1 MHLTHLALDHLQ
13 QHEGDEARADARGD
27 RVRERHQDDREE
39 GRDRDL
45 VVAPVDVADLA
56 HHQEADQH
64 QRGHC
69 GLARDVLDD
78 RREDG
83 RQEEHQ
89 TGHDAGET
97 GAGTV
102 AALSGQPSLEVTAFS
117 TGSLNLDMALGVGG
131 IPSGRVVEIYGP
143 ESSGKTT
150 VALHVIASA
159 QKLGKTCVFIDVE
172 HAIDPVYAKAL
183 GVDTDALIVSQPDNA
198 QDALNIV
205 ERLTATGEV
214 GLIVVDSVA
223 ALVPR
228 QELQGEIGDAH
239 VGLLA
244 RIMSQAL
251 RIITGTAA
259 KTDTTVIFINQIR
272 EKVGVMFG
280 SPETQPGGRALKYAS
295 SVRLDVRRKE
305 SKKDGDEFVG
315 NITKVKV
322 VKNKVAPP
330 YREAFFE
337 IVFGEGISFVSE
349 VLDMGIDL
357 GIINKSGAWIKYGDD
372 MNCQGRENAKQYLKE
387 NEDTLQ
393 EIYKLVWAATHDGE
407 LPA

>member
-1 MHLTHLALDHLQ
+1 MSSLEKALDQ
-13 QHEGDEARADARGD
+13 INKDF
-27 RVRERHQDDREE
+27 
-39 GRDRDL
+39 
-45 VVAPVDVADLA
+45 
-56 HHQEADQH
+56 
-64 QRGHC
+64 
-69 GLARDVLDD
+69 
-78 RREDG
+78 
-83 RQEEHQ
+83 
-89 TGHDAGET
+89 
-97 GAGTV
+97 GAGTIS
-102 AALSGQPSLEVTAFS
+102 ALSGQPSLEVTAFS

-150 VALHVIASA
+150 VALHAIASA
-159 QKLGKTCVFIDVE
+159 QKLGKTCAFIDVE

-183 GVDTDALIVSQPDNA
+183 GVDTDALLVTQPDNA

-214 GLIVVDSVA
+214 GLIVLDSVA

-228 QELQGEIGDAH
+228 QELQGEVGDAH

-259 KTDTTVIFINQIR
+259 KTDTTVIFINQLR

-280 SPETQPGGRALKYAS
+280 SPETQPGGRALKYAA

-349 VLDMGIDL
+349 VLDMGIEL
-357 GIINKSGAWIKYGDD
+357 GIVNKSGAWIKYGDD

>member
-1 MHLTHLALDHLQ
+1 MSGLEKALDQ
-13 QHEGDEARADARGD
+13 INKDF
-27 RVRERHQDDREE
+27 
-39 GRDRDL
+39 
-45 VVAPVDVADLA
+45 
-56 HHQEADQH
+56 
-64 QRGHC
+64 
-69 GLARDVLDD
+69 
-78 RREDG
+78 
-83 RQEEHQ
+83 
-89 TGHDAGET
+89 
-97 GAGTV
+97 GAGTIS
-102 AALSGQPSLEVTAFS
+102 ALSGQPALEVTAFS

-150 VALHVIASA
+150 VALHAIASA
-159 QKLGKTCVFIDVE
+159 QKLGKTCAFIDVE
-172 HAIDPVYAKAL
+172 HAIDPVYARTL
-183 GVDTDALIVSQPDNA
+183 GVDTDSLLVTQPDNA

-205 ERLTATGEV
+205 ERLTQTGEV
-214 GLIVVDSVA
+214 GLIVLDSVA

-272 EKVGVMFG
+272 EKIGVMFG

-349 VLDMGIDL
+349 VLDMAIDL
-357 GIINKSGAWIKYGDD
+357 GIVGKSGAWIKYGDD
-372 MNCQGRENAKQYLKE
+372 MNCQGRENAKHYLKE

>member
-1 MHLTHLALDHLQ
+1 MSGLEKALDQ
-13 QHEGDEARADARGD
+13 INKDF
-27 RVRERHQDDREE
+27 
-39 GRDRDL
+39 
-45 VVAPVDVADLA
+45 
-56 HHQEADQH
+56 
-64 QRGHC
+64 
-69 GLARDVLDD
+69 
-78 RREDG
+78 
-83 RQEEHQ
+83 
-89 TGHDAGET
+89 
-97 GAGTV
+97 GAGTIS
-102 AALSGQPSLEVTAFS
+102 ALSGQPALKVTAFS

-150 VALHVIASA
+150 VALHAIASA
-159 QKLGKTCVFIDVE
+159 QKIGKTCAFIDVE
-172 HAIDPVYAKAL
+172 HAIDPTYARAL
-183 GVDTDALIVSQPDNA
+183 GVDTDALLVTQPDNA

-205 ERLTATGEV
+205 ERLTQTGEV
-214 GLIVVDSVA
+214 GLIVLDSVA

-251 RIITGTAA
+251 RIIVGSAA

-272 EKVGVMFG
+272 EKIGVMFG

-357 GIINKSGAWIKYGDD
+357 DIVTKSGAWIKYGED
-372 MNCQGRENAKQYLKE
+372 MNCQGRENAKKYLVE
-387 NEDTLQ
+387 HDETLQ
-393 EIYKLVWAATHDGE
+393 EIYKLVWAATHNGE
-407 LPA
+407 LPS

>member
-1 MHLTHLALDHLQ
+1 MSSLEKALDQ
-13 QHEGDEARADARGD
+13 INKDF
-27 RVRERHQDDREE
+27 
-39 GRDRDL
+39 
-45 VVAPVDVADLA
+45 
-56 HHQEADQH
+56 
-64 QRGHC
+64 
-69 GLARDVLDD
+69 
-78 RREDG
+78 
-83 RQEEHQ
+83 
-89 TGHDAGET
+89 

-172 HAIDPVYAKAL
+172 HAIDPTYAKAL

>member
-1 MHLTHLALDHLQ
+1 MSSLEKALDQ
-13 QHEGDEARADARGD
+13 INKDF
-27 RVRERHQDDREE
+27 
-39 GRDRDL
+39 
-45 VVAPVDVADLA
+45 
-56 HHQEADQH
+56 
-64 QRGHC
+64 
-69 GLARDVLDD
+69 
-78 RREDG
+78 
-83 RQEEHQ
+83 
-89 TGHDAGET
+89 

-102 AALSGQPSLEVTAFS
+102 ASLSGQPSLEVSAFS

-172 HAIDPVYAKAL
+172 HAIDPVYAKAV
-183 GVDTDALIVSQPDNA
+183 GVDTDDLIVSQPDNA

-214 GLIVVDSVA
+214 GLIVLDSVA

-251 RIITGTAA
+251 RIITGTAS

-280 SPETQPGGRALKYAS
+280 SPETQPGGRALKYAA

-349 VLDMGIDL
+349 VLDMGIEL

>member
-1 MHLTHLALDHLQ
+1 MSSLEKALDQ
-13 QHEGDEARADARGD
+13 INKDF
-27 RVRERHQDDREE
+27 
-39 GRDRDL
+39 
-45 VVAPVDVADLA
+45 
-56 HHQEADQH
+56 
-64 QRGHC
+64 
-69 GLARDVLDD
+69 
-78 RREDG
+78 
-83 RQEEHQ
+83 
-89 TGHDAGET
+89 
-97 GAGTV
+97 GAGTISE
-102 AALSGQPSLEVTAFS
+102 LSGQPSLEVTAFS

-150 VALHVIASA
+150 VALHAIASA
-159 QKLGKTCVFIDVE
+159 QKLGKTCAFIDVE
-172 HAIDPVYAKAL
+172 HAIDPTYAKAL
-183 GVDTDALIVSQPDNA
+183 GVDTDALLVTQPDNA

-214 GLIVVDSVA
+214 GLIVLDSVA

-251 RIITGTAA
+251 RIITGSAA
-259 KTDTTVIFINQIR
+259 KTDTTVIFINQLR